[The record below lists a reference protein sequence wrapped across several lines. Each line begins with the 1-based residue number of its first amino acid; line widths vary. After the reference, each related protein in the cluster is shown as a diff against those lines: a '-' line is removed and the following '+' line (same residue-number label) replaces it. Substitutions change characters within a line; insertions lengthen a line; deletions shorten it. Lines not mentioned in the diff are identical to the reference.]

1 MGRDLKKTLPN
12 PECEL
17 FLSRGTFFFFFFK
30 DKTMVLWEK
39 T

>member
-17 FLSRGTFFFFFFK
+17 FYPEELCYVLK
-30 DKTMVLWEK
+30 KKKKMVLWEK